1 MAPHKKSKKSKRE
14 LKKLKKPKSI
24 SIVVSVE
31 PKAIESDWWDT
42 FWHKNSSTPG
52 FMLLSLTLYFLMIT
66 VF

>member
-1 MAPHKKSKKSKRE
+1 
-14 LKKLKKPKSI
+14 
-24 SIVVSVE
+24 VVSVE